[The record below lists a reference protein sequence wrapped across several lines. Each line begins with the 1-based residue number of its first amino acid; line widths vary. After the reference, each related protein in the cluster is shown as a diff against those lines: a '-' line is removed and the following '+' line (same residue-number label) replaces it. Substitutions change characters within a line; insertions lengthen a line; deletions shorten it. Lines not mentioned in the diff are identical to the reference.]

1 MNRLI
6 ILTASAILFVMASC
20 DPVVPVPT
28 QKEKSTDLVV
38 PAGFNWKT
46 TQVVKVTV
54 TGLSLP
60 ADFFSTLRMY
70 DPEGNLLYTCNYN
83 LRENLSFN
91 LTVPGTTTELSLNY
105 GRKTLKSAITNGTA
119 GFSFMVN

>member
-1 MNRLI
+1 
-6 ILTASAILFVMASC
+6 
-20 DPVVPVPT
+20 
-28 QKEKSTDLVV
+28 
-38 PAGFNWKT
+38 
-46 TQVVKVTV
+46 VKVTV

-60 ADFFSTLRMY
+60 EDFYSTLRMY